1 MPWRRLLSQGRLQG
15 KYMTISRKTSQSGSV
30 MIEFAISMSI
40 LIPLFFGMLLTGI
53 TAGRGI
59 QAMQFTRD
67 LGHMYGLGVD
77 FSQTL
82 AQNTLTRLAQGLD
95 TSSTGS
101 GVIIFSQIK
110 LVAQSECDA
119 NSVTTGCRAGQ
130 YAFSHRLTLGNASL
144 RPSNFGTPD
153 PSLVDPAGNIA
164 PAAYLV
170 NPAAAASNVGSGS
183 SAMLP
188 TVPPGSQVWVCES
201 YFALPAMQFLNA
213 FGIPINGVYS
223 VTYF

>member
-1 MPWRRLLSQGRLQG
+1 MRWRRLRSQGRLQG
-15 KYMTISRKTSQSGSV
+15 KLMTHRRKILQSGSV

-40 LIPLFFGMLLTGI
+40 LIPLFFGMLLTGM

-82 AQNTLTRLAQGLD
+82 AQNTLIRLAQGLD
-95 TSSTGS
+95 TSATGS

-110 LVAQSECDA
+110 LVSQSECDA
-119 NSVTTGCRAGQ
+119 NLITTGCRVGQ
-130 YAFSHRLTLGNASL
+130 YAFSHRLTLGNPSL
-144 RPSNFGTPD
+144 RPSNFGSPD
-153 PSLVDPAGNIA
+153 ATLVDGAGSIT
-164 PAAYLV
+164 PGSYLV

-183 SAMLP
+183 SALLP
-188 TVPPGSQVWVCES
+188 TVPSGSQVWVCES

-223 VTYF
+223 VAYF

>member
-1 MPWRRLLSQGRLQG
+1 
-15 KYMTISRKTSQSGSV
+15 MTRKIKSKGLQSGSV

-40 LIPLFFGMLLTGI
+40 LIPLFFGMLLAGV

-82 AQNTLTRLAQGLD
+82 AHNTLTRLAQGLD
-95 TSSTGS
+95 TSFTGS
-101 GVIIFSQIK
+101 GVVIFSQIK
-110 LVAQSECDA
+110 LIAQAECDA
-119 NSVTTGCRAGQ
+119 NMVSSGCRSGQ
-130 YAFSHRLTLGNASL
+130 YAFSNRLTIGNASL
-144 RPSNFGTPD
+144 RPSNFGAPD
-153 PSLVDPAGNIA
+153 PSLVDSAGNIA
-164 PAAYLV
+164 PGSYLV
-170 NPAAAASNVGSGS
+170 NPAVAATNVGSGA

-213 FGIPINGVYS
+213 FGVPINGVYS
-223 VTYF
+223 VVYF